1 MRRFLLIFILLICF
15 SALNVKA
22 QKFISE
28 SKISFGMGMGF
39 DYNNTLFPKYDENS
53 SRPEHLATNWEE
65 DPLVVGR
72 VISFSWSFLM
82 DEKFPVQLKFYKGDF
97 REDYSDDL
105 MFFEGEEFDK
115 LYTGLVLGSYIDLIK
130 KSSRHQFRFDYG
142 LHFYR
147 LFTSI
152 VDYEIELDE
161 DGNYIPGF
169 PLVHNNVNH
178 ELGLNI
184 GLEYGFF
191 SKNKRSMIGLK
202 IDGFGS
208 YNTDFFG
215 WIIQPTFS
223 YSF

>member
-1 MRRFLLIFILLICF
+1 MRQFLLISILLICF
-15 SALNVKA
+15 SGLNVKA

-28 SKISFGMGMGF
+28 SKISFGMGIGF
-39 DYNNTLFPKYDENS
+39 DYNNKLFPKYKENS
-53 SRPEHLATNWEE
+53 NRPEHLASNWEE
-65 DPLVVGR
+65 DPLVMGR
-72 VISFSWSFLM
+72 VISFSWSFIM
-82 DEKFPVQLKFYKGDF
+82 DEKFPVQLKFYKGDL

-105 MFFEGEEFDK
+105 MFFKGEEFDK
-115 LYTGLVLGSYIDLIK
+115 LYTGLVLGSCIDILK
-130 KSSRHQFRFDYG
+130 NSSRHQFRFDYG

-152 VDYEIELDE
+152 VDYEIEIDE
-161 DGNYIPGF
+161 DGNYYPGF
-169 PLVHNNVNH
+169 PLVHNEVDN
-178 ELGLNI
+178 EMGLNM

-191 SKNKRSMIGLK
+191 SKNEKSMIGLK

>member
-1 MRRFLLIFILLICF
+1 MTCL
-15 SALNVKA
+15 SVLNVKA

-28 SKISFGMGMGF
+28 SKISLGMGMGF
-39 DYNNTLFPKYDENS
+39 DYNNALFPKYDENS
-53 SRPEHLATNWEE
+53 SRPEYLATNWKE
-65 DPLVVGR
+65 DPLVLGR

-82 DEKFPVQLKFYKGDF
+82 NEKLPVQLKFYKGDY
-97 REDYSDDL
+97 RQDYSDDL
-105 MFFEGEEFDK
+105 MFFAGQEFDK
-115 LYTGLVLGSYIDLIK
+115 LYAGLVLGSYLDLLK
-130 KSSRHQFRFDYG
+130 NSGRHRLRFDYG
-142 LHFYR
+142 LHLYR

-152 VDYEIELDE
+152 VDYEIDIDE

-169 PLVHNNVNH
+169 PLVNNNVNR

-184 GLEYGFF
+184 GFEYGFY
-191 SKNKRSMIGLK
+191 SKNEKSMIGLK

-208 YNTDFFG
+208 FNSDFFG